1 MNKDN
6 YHEQGNIIIMLLLL
20 PLGHISNRIR
30 IHLFNLRLLPPLPI
44 HLSRTQ
50 APAPKSALPSS
61 IFSSN
66 VRSGRQVD
74 GLLRYGGSSKKVKES
89 RILVQGHPASAS

>member
-1 MNKDN
+1 MAFGRQVSFIRWVGTPTRTCLYK
-6 YHEQGNIIIMLLLL
+6 G
-20 PLGHISNRIR
+20 IR

-44 HLSRTQ
+44 HLLRTQ
-50 APAPKSALPSS
+50 GPAPKSALPSS
-61 IFSSN
+61 TFSNN